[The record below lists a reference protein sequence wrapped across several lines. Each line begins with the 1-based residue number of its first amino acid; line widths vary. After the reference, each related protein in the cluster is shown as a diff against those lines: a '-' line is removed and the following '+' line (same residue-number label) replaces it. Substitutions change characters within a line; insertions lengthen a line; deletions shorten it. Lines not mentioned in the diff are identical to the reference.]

1 MVGSKTNSKCPS
13 LIYRSLR
20 ESELEWTPIVLTKF
34 ESGDDQKSWQ
44 EGDSNPRGLPHE
56 NTNWFK
62 QLSRLLES
70 HAITTRPSCQ
80 ITIAFGY
87 LKTTYQGFYCIVEK
101 LRRRPL
107 VDLRDMRTRQ
117 SLLGIS
123 SAAARNRLACRSEQL
138 SCIRK
143 GATPDLG
150 VSDVQLSE

>member
-1 MVGSKTNSKCPS
+1 
-13 LIYRSLR
+13 
-20 ESELEWTPIVLTKF
+20 
-34 ESGDDQKSWQ
+34 
-44 EGDSNPRGLPHE
+44 
-56 NTNWFK
+56 
-62 QLSRLLES
+62 
-70 HAITTRPSCQ
+70 
-80 ITIAFGY
+80 